1 MHTLQIA
8 MIIFFENT
16 ITLMQTNKKLLK
28 IVLVLYFFASAI
40 KKKAPTI
47 YLSKLN
53 IKDQICVFISQ
64 VIWKNRNQKHVITV
78 GSFVFVG
85 NGAYSVSHPSNSPH
99 YDLVIKNVQKNH
111 SGVYECQV
119 STREVMS
126 IDIQLNVIGRS
137 FKREK

>member
-1 MHTLQIA
+1 
-8 MIIFFENT
+8 MIIFFENN

-40 KKKAPTI
+40 KKNPTI

-53 IKDQICVFISQ
+53 KINQICVFISQ